1 MLGSNSWWL
10 KFPIAIGLT
19 GAIAASAYG
28 FGLANK
34 TPSNKAQAKVQ
45 AADLLEKGFSFR
57 AAGQLPEALATFDRA
72 IELRPHYAEAYT
84 AKGAL
89 LARQGKNSEAIAAFG
104 QAIEAD
110 PKLAAPYL
118 GWSQVLIQQGKFME
132 AKVVLSQARSTLKQQ
147 NDTQQAG
154 VVNHLMPNF

>member
-1 MLGSNSWWL
+1 MPVSNSWWF

-19 GAIAASAYG
+19 AAIAASAYG
-28 FGLANK
+28 FGIANK
-34 TPSNKAQAKVQ
+34 APASKLQ
-45 AADLLEKGFSFR
+45 AADLLEQGFSLR
-57 AAGQLPEALATFDRA
+57 AAGQLPEALAAFEQA
-72 IELRPHYAEAYT
+72 IETKPNYAEAYT

-89 LARQGKNSEAIAAFG
+89 LAKQGKNSEAIAAFG

-110 PKLAAPYL
+110 PQLAAPYL

-147 NDTQQAG
+147 SDTQQTR
-154 VVNHLMPNF
+154 VVNHLMSSF